1 MKHAYS
7 ALLLAVTLLLM
18 ASACATPGRLPQ
30 PEAPLAGSVITDPRL
45 TVVQTDL
52 EGLPSD
58 GAVDTEGGWYL
69 LNFDGARSRMNHDGS
84 NLQVDVLP
92 GGSNTWS
99 VQLLQAPVE
108 VRQGVEY
115 EVRFLA
121 WADRGRSIEVKVGGS
136 AGRAWAPYNP
146 GEGGDTGGT
155 MVDLTDTPERHS
167 FTFVMTRETD
177 ESARFEFQLGKTPG
191 TVYISDVALVP
202 TGEREIALSDADIA
216 AYVDAEWELSWAQEF
231 DEPDIDRDLWLFET
245 GNGHTRGI
253 PGWGN
258 AERQY
263 YTNEEQNAF
272 IRDGSLVIRA
282 REEERTDQFGR
293 YPYTSA
299 RMITEDTMEVQYGRI
314 DVRAKMPI
322 GQGIWPAVWM
332 LGSNLSEV
340 GWPES
345 GEIDIM
351 EYLGHEPYTVH
362 GTVHGPGYSGSGGI
376 GASTTL
382 EDSLADDFH
391 VYSIVWDE
399 DVIIWLI
406 NDQVYHA
413 VTAGQVENLYN
424 ARWVFNEPFYLLL
437 NLAVG
442 GYWPGYPD
450 EFTEFPQEMV
460 IDYIRIYER
469 Q

>member
-1 MKHAYS
+1 MKHAYTVLPTII
-7 ALLLAVTLLLM
+7 AVLLL
-18 ASACATPGRLPQ
+18 SAACTTAERTPQ
-30 PEAPLAGSVITDPRL
+30 PEAPLAGSVISDPRL

-52 EGLPSD
+52 EGLPDD
-58 GAVDTEGGWYL
+58 GAFDTEGGWYL
-69 LNFDGARSRMNHDGS
+69 LNFDGARSQTSHDGS
-84 NLQVDVLP
+84 TLQVDVIL
-92 GGSNTWS
+92 GGPNTWS

-108 VRQGVEY
+108 VRHGVEY

-121 WADRGRSIEVKVGGS
+121 WADRRREIEVKVGGS

-146 GEGGDTGGT
+146 GEGGDAGGT
-155 MVDLTDTPERHS
+155 MVSLTDTPERHS

-177 ESARFEFQLGKTPG
+177 PNARFEFELGKTPG
-191 TVYISDVALVP
+191 TVYISDVALVA

-216 AYVDAEWELSWAQEF
+216 SYVDADWELSWEEEF
-231 DEPDIDRDLWLFET
+231 NEIDRDVWLFEI

-263 YTNEEQNAF
+263 YTDEEQNAF
-272 IRDGSLVIRA
+272 IRDGALVIRA
-282 REEERTDQFGR
+282 LEEERTDQFGR

-299 RMITEDTMEVQYGRI
+299 RMITEGTMEVQYGRI

-322 GQGIWPAVWM
+322 GQGIWPAIWM
-332 LGSNLSEV
+332 LGSNLREV

-362 GTVHGPGYSGSGGI
+362 GTIHGPGYSGGGGI

-391 VYSIVWDE
+391 LYSIVWDE

-413 VTAGQVENLYN
+413 VTAEQVENLHN
-424 ARWVFNEPFYLLL
+424 ARWVFNQPFYLLL

-442 GYWPGYPD
+442 GLWPGYPD
-450 EFTEFPQEMV
+450 ETTEFPQEMV
-460 IDYIRIYER
+460 VDYIRIYDR